1 MTKTT
6 EVTFETQ
13 MSPNGADIG
22 IPKQALEALGLPSEY
37 DGIQG
42 QGVYV
47 NLSVFRTRD
56 DLHLGTRDR
65 LLLYPARRVYW
76 AHGEQ
81 VKHPG
86 EEVRI
91 HLRRGERR

>member
-1 MTKTT
+1 MTKIT

-65 LLLYPARRVYW
+65 LLYPARRVYW
-76 AHGEQ
+76 AH
-81 VKHPG
+81 KG
-86 EEVRI
+86 EERHHDEPVRV
-91 HLRRGERR
+91 HLRRTR